1 MGKSTFLT
9 RLQETEVFI
18 TYKVQSIYITI
29 ETPLGSIQT
38 IEKDTNL
45 ILIDS
50 DIPLSFLDIRSFIES
65 NSPDSRVIFTS
76 EISIEDISVENFP
89 IGTISFREY
98 AEGMNQLID
107 VGAIMS

>member
-9 RLQETEVFI
+9 LLQETEFFI
-18 TYKVQSIYITI
+18 AYKIQSIHITA
-29 ETPLGSIQT
+29 ETSLESVQT
-38 IEKDTNL
+38 PEKEVNL

-50 DIPLSFLDIRSFIES
+50 DTPLNFFDIRSFIES
-65 NSPDSRVIFTS
+65 NSPDSRVIFTN
-76 EISIEDISVENFP
+76 EVSIEDESIENFP

-98 AEGMNQLID
+98 AEGMSQAID